1 MFCVFLTR
9 CVMGVSITTI
19 SDVLYRRFGRKKPRG
34 FLSITFMLVV
44 TLVALET
51 IKLMRLV
58 LVLFV
63 SLVYVFSPLPNMVS
77 NPSCL

>member
-1 MFCVFLTR
+1 
-9 CVMGVSITTI
+9 MGVSIITI
-19 SDVLYRRFGRKKPRG
+19 SDVLYQIFGRKKPRG

-44 TLVALET
+44 APVTLET

-63 SLVYVFSPLPNMVS
+63 SLVYVFNPLPNMVS
-77 NPSCL
+77 NDGCL